1 MQYYC
6 QEHKINQPIIISYKN
21 TFQGFNVVVDAVL
34 CHWFNVVAVSEEV
47 APPEVAS
54 KEGFGRDVQLL
65 VA

>member
-1 MQYYC
+1 MKYYC

-21 TFQGFNVVVDAVL
+21 TFQGSNVVVDAVL

-47 APPEVAS
+47 VPPEVAS

-65 VA
+65 AA